1 MQSNYMYIHDL
12 ERKNNLP
19 PTKGITFATMP
30 PNERIKKSSSAAK
43 LCLTAP
49 KRVVDSVASV
59 ALTMKRRLSFD
70 VNCSSSS
77 SSSSKQKIL
86 HETNASQ
93 PGGNAEWGT
102 VSCSALPV
110 GSYLFSSALTKH
122 CHGLKEK
129 QASSTSVVAT
139 GALSSPEQ
147 TSHKTTA
154 YKQTVVLGAPLSLSF
169 SRQQAATA
177 DNPISPTDTVRD
189 VFRSY
194 SSSSSSSSSS
204 PIEEASRTE
213 ITHHS
218 NFFTKPTEE
227 QIAAYDAR
235 KTNAV
240 RSGDVATLRSLLES
254 GEDLSCCNKFGESL
268 IHMACR
274 RSHIDVVRFLLQEA
288 KVSLAVRDDYGRT
301 PLHDCCWRPSSPYMY
316 ELMER
321 LLTEGDPR
329 MLLVKDVRGH
339 APFDYARKDQW
350 QGWNDFLESRKDLL
364 LSRLAEVTDT
374 SAGPAK
380 P

>member
-1 MQSNYMYIHDL
+1 MQSNDHINPLTFSPIDL
-12 ERKNNLP
+12 GRKNNLR
-19 PTKGITFATMP
+19 PTKGITVATMP
-30 PNERIKKSSSAAK
+30 TNERIKKSPSAAK
-43 LCLTAP
+43 L
-49 KRVVDSVASV
+49 
-59 ALTMKRRLSFD
+59 ALTMKRLLSFD
-70 VNCSSSS
+70 DNCSSSS
-77 SSSSKQKIL
+77 NNNKQKVS

-93 PGGNAEWGT
+93 PGRNAEWGAA
-102 VSCSALPV
+102 SCSATPV
-110 GSYLFSSALTKH
+110 GSSLFLSALTKH
-122 CHGLKEK
+122 RHGLKEK
-129 QASSTSVVAT
+129 QTSATSVVAT

-147 TSHKTTA
+147 TTHKTA
-154 YKQTVVLGAPLSLSF
+154 VYEQTVVLGAPLSLSF
-169 SRQQAATA
+169 SRQQAATT

-189 VFRSY
+189 VFQSY
-194 SSSSSSSSSS
+194 SSSSSSSPSSSSSSSS
-204 PIEEASRTE
+204 PFEEASRTE

-227 QIAAYDAR
+227 QIAAYDTR

-254 GEDLSCCNKFGESL
+254 GEDLSCCNRFGESL

-274 RSHIDVVRFLLQEA
+274 RSHVDVVRFLLQEA

-301 PLHDCCWRPSSPYMY
+301 PLHDCCWRPSSGYMY
-316 ELMER
+316 ELMEL

-364 LSRLAEVTDT
+364 LSRLAEVADT
-374 SAGPAK
+374 SAGPVK